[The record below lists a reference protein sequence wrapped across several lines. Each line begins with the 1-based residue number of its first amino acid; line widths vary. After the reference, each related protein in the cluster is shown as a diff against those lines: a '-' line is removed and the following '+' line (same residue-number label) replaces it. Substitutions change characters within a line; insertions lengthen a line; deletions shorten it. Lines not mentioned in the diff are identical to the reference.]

1 MGVQDFYRSICSFYI
16 GLLEHLVDR
25 YGKNNPVI
33 INIAHSFEN
42 FLQTCDFLEPLPGGY
57 AQFTGMMAGIICNI
71 YHIDLDELKDAA
83 HEIRGE
89 PSLLEEEELKDESA
103 LTKDELKAVIKEAR
117 AKTNS
122 RRERIETANY
132 DAKASRVLTK
142 LQGAN
147 MNFSDEMKS
156 ALAEAMKLDE
166 REFRSGRLRLK
177 KGKEPLR
184 K

>member
-1 MGVQDFYRSICSFYI
+1 
-16 GLLEHLVDR
+16 
-25 YGKNNPVI
+25 
-33 INIAHSFEN
+33 
-42 FLQTCDFLEPLPGGY
+42 
-57 AQFTGMMAGIICNI
+57 MMAGIIRDI
-71 YHIDLDELKDAA
+71 YCIDLDELKDAA
-83 HEIRGE
+83 HKIRRE
-89 PSLLEEEELKDESA
+89 PSLLEEEELKDKPV
-103 LTKDELKAVIKEAR
+103 LTKDELKVVIKEAH
-117 AKTNS
+117 AKMNS

-132 DAKASRVLTK
+132 DAKASHVLTK
-142 LQGAN
+142 LQGAD